1 MGVGVGVGGTATAI
15 AAINVAAAAVVRLEE
30 CRSTLGHAISN
41 ALFSQKN
48 YDMLTPA
55 PLTPNQVLGGRL
67 ENWLDKTDWTKLIG
81 QNLTKVV
88 ILGNSQFWRTEHDM

>member
-1 MGVGVGVGGTATAI
+1 MGVGVGLGVGGTATAI
-15 AAINVAAAAVVRLEE
+15 AAINVAAAAAAVVRLRECR

-48 YDMLTPA
+48 YYMLTPA

-67 ENWLDKTDWTKLIG
+67 ENWLDKTVG
-81 QNLTKVV
+81 QN
-88 ILGNSQFWRTEHDM
+88 